1 MYMFSDTNLPREW
14 RRVNT
19 DYGWSIKITCL
30 WKYSLAMNLYHIY
43 QSPVWL
49 HAAGNL
55 TCQQSFSSEHR
66 GCPQKLPEPS
76 TKIHLSKELEERCQG
91 HYRNFSLS
99 SFGAGQIYLF
109 TFPAQ
114 VEIPMSLIF
123 NQLYFPISHSWHLH
137 IFLGKLQNLLGQE
150 SPLCRWQK
158 SSWPLYRTHEGGNQ
172 SVDKHLLTTIQVLSS
187 KTMIWKFKGSQVG

>member
-1 MYMFSDTNLPREW
+1 MILSKYICIRFQIQIWQENGDEW
-14 RRVNT
+14 IQTMGDLLKSR
-19 DYGWSIKITCL
+19 L

-43 QSPVWL
+43 QNPVWL

-76 TKIHLSKELEERCQG
+76 TKIHLSKGLEERCHG
-91 HYRNFSLS
+91 HYRNCSLS
-99 SFGAGQIYLF
+99 SFGARQIHLF

-123 NQLYFPISHSWHLH
+123 NQLYFPISHSWLTHL
-137 IFLGKLQNLLGQE
+137 
-150 SPLCRWQK
+150 PWQIAELIRTRK
-158 SSWPLYRTHEGGNQ
+158 SSL
-172 SVDKHLLTTIQVLSS
+172 
-187 KTMIWKFKGSQVG
+187 